1 MDIARGVL
9 LWALTQVLYEIPEQV
24 SMQFGSRVI
33 RPRPRIPP
41 CTHIPLPSRGRR
53 NILAG
58 KSTTPALNPSTP
70 LLFNFSHSKLL
81 NTTSSTNSY
90 WTSSYITNT
99 TNEQYLL
106 ISHLLVGP
114 SDRSWYRASALN
126 LANPSNYTTTVT
138 SSTAPVFQPGPQLR
152 ATMRTFSADSP
163 VLTFDLTYAATSTA
177 LVNGGMGLFAFGSGR
192 TYEWGLPNCVT
203 TGSARINGAP
213 LRVDPARS
221 FTWFDRQWIEAA
233 AAASWTRFE
242 LHVAGSRDRLSV
254 WAIDSGEGGG
264 PGVRFAT
271 IRRGDGAQL
280 VVPVGFRADYTRQ
293 WYSQASGKLYPL
305 DWVVTVGE
313 VGVFRIASIV
323 GDQEIAGGSAFPT
336 AYEGFVTFDGRFEGQ
351 EVGGFGVVEII
362 FSGES

>member
-1 MDIARGVL
+1 MDDF
-9 LWALTQVLYEIPEQV
+9 
-24 SMQFGSRVI
+24 FGAKE
-33 RPRPRIPP
+33 
-41 CTHIPLPSRGRR
+41 CY
-53 NILAG
+53 
-58 KSTTPALNPSTP
+58 KSCDLTP
-70 LLFNFSHSKLL
+70 LLFNFSHSQLL
-81 NTTSSTNSY
+81 NITPSANSY
-90 WTSSYITNT
+90 WTSSYITST

-126 LANPSNYTTTVT
+126 LANPSDYTTTVT
-138 SSTAPVFQPGPQLR
+138 STTAPVFQPGPQLR
-152 ATMRTFSADSP
+152 ATVQNSGFEGLSADNVAADSP

-233 AAASWTRFE
+233 AAANWTWFE

-254 WAIDSGEGGG
+254 WAIDGGEGGS

-323 GDQEIAGGSAFPT
+323 GDQEIAGDSAFPT

-362 FSGES
+362 ISGES